1 MSAIKNIKSAIIT
14 KLSAVSSLNKVYAY
28 EKKNPAGFPAAFVTF
43 SSSDNEFF
51 STAENKRVFGYRILV
66 LAQIG
71 QDISNSD
78 RLEKAEEA
86 IQDCTGDIL
95 DQMDSNIT
103 LDDNTEV
110 VFVEA
115 TIGEPGYVEYE
126 GGWAR
131 SSEVTVRVHSIY
143 LV

>member
-1 MSAIKNIKSAIIT
+1 MSAIKNIKQAIIQKIST
-14 KLSAVSSLNKVYAY
+14 VSTVNKVYAF

-43 SSSDNEFF
+43 ASSDNEFF
-51 STAENKRVFGYRILV
+51 TTAENKRIFGYRILV

-71 QDISNSD
+71 QDVSNSD
-78 RLEKAEEA
+78 RLEQAEEA
-86 IQDCTGDIL
+86 IQDCTADIL
-95 DQMDSNIT
+95 DVMDSNIT

-131 SSEVTVRVHSIY
+131 SSEITVRVHSIY